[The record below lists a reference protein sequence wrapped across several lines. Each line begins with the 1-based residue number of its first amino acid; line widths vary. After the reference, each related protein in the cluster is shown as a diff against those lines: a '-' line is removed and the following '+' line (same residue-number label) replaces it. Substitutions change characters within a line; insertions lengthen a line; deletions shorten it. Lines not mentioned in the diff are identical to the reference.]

1 MARVKRAVH
10 GAKAK
15 RATMELAKGYR
26 GSRGRHY
33 RAAKE
38 QVMHSLRYAYRD
50 RRARKGDFRTLWI
63 ARINAAARAEGLT
76 YNRFIA
82 GLRGAGVEID
92 RKVLADLAVTERAA
106 FSALVTTAREGL
118 NERSWQ
124 HHHEAPPDRE
134 RDHEREEPRRHRRP
148 QARAC
153 ARQDAHASRSLP
165 DRGRPG
171 PGGGPGRRCPPADH
185 LRHRGGGRRPPGAG
199 RRRPRRRRR
208 DPGGGRPAAGRPRP
222 DRDPTGPGR
231 GGRQR
236 GRHAGGPAAG
246 ADALV
251 TTAGSVDLESPKAVR
266 ASAGSLFHLPVV
278 GGADWP
284 ALAAALR
291 QRGLAL
297 VGADPHAPDTIERAP
312 LERPCA
318 LVLGNEAHGL
328 PERVRADLDH
338 LARLPQYGRA
348 ESLNLAA
355 AAAVLLYES
364 ARRQREAAGGR

>member
-15 RATMELAKGYR
+15 RSTMELAKGYR

-38 QVMHSLRYAYRD
+38 QVMHSLRYASRD

-92 RKVLADLAVTERAA
+92 RKVLADLAVTDPAA
-106 FSALVTTAREGL
+106 FAALV
-118 NERSWQ
+118 S
-124 HHHEAPPDRE
+124 
-134 RDHEREEPRRHRRP
+134 
-148 QARAC
+148 
-153 ARQDAHASRSLP
+153 
-165 DRGRPG
+165 
-171 PGGGPGRRCPPADH
+171 
-185 LRHRGGGRRPPGAG
+185 
-199 RRRPRRRRR
+199 
-208 DPGGGRPAAGRPRP
+208 
-222 DRDPTGPGR
+222 
-231 GGRQR
+231 
-236 GRHAGGPAAG
+236 
-246 ADALV
+246 
-251 TTAGSVDLESPKAVR
+251 TAGSVDLESPKAVR

-291 QRGLAL
+291 ERGLAL
-297 VGADPHAPDTIERAP
+297 VGADPHAPGTVERAP

-355 AAAVLLYES
+355 AAAVLLYEC